1 MLPMTPYRAALA
13 TTAALLLMFAIGSL
27 YAWSVFVLPLERDL
41 GLSRSAISSI
51 FSLAIVCFT
60 LFMLIGPQLYRYGGA
75 PTIALLTGFAAAAG
89 LALAGWDLSFSGVA
103 LGYGGLF
110 GMANGL
116 GYGLSIQVVQNALP
130 RRRGMVTGIA
140 VASYTLGAAISAQLF
155 SAGIEVLGIGTTF
168 LVTGA
173 FMALVGIAAFVLL
186 RVSRVD
192 IQPPNPIPSH
202 RPVVQSKGFFWALW
216 FGFFFGAFAGV
227 MVLAHAAA
235 IVSSFGATIE
245 EIALGTSMVAL
256 GNGVGRLGG
265 GWFSDRVAP
274 RRILTAMLLL
284 AGLALLIIVTV
295 PGVAVSIVALTV
307 VGIGYGTM
315 AGAYPVVISQLYGVA
330 NVSKIY
336 GRVFTAWGLAGLGGP
351 ALGGLL
357 FDWSGDYVMAILL
370 AAAAALCS
378 GFICY
383 TLPASR
389 AAPGASSQ

>member
-1 MLPMTPYRAALA
+1 
-13 TTAALLLMFAIGSL
+13 
-27 YAWSVFVLPLERDL
+27 
-41 GLSRSAISSI
+41 
-51 FSLAIVCFT
+51 
-60 LFMLIGPQLYRYGGA
+60 
-75 PTIALLTGFAAAAG
+75 
-89 LALAGWDLSFSGVA
+89 
-103 LGYGGLF
+103 
-110 GMANGL
+110 
-116 GYGLSIQVVQNALP
+116 
-130 RRRGMVTGIA
+130 
-140 VASYTLGAAISAQLF
+140 
-155 SAGIEVLGIGTTF
+155 
-168 LVTGA
+168 
-173 FMALVGIAAFVLL
+173 MALVGIAAFVLL
-186 RVSRVD
+186 RVSRID
-192 IQPPNPIPSH
+192 IQPPSPIPSH
-202 RPVVQSKGFFWALW
+202 RPVVQSKSIFWVLW

-227 MVLAHAAA
+227 MVLGHAAA

-245 EIALGTSMVAL
+245 QIALGTSMVAV

-315 AGAYPVVISQLYGVA
+315 AGAYPVIISQLYGVA
-330 NVSKIY
+330 NFSKIY

-357 FDWSGDYVMAILL
+357 FDRSGDYVMAILL
-370 AAAAALCS
+370 AAIAALCS